1 MSNPTANIQF
11 KHYLNFKNDDLGLFQ
26 IADPLKFDASEFIIE
41 QDSKLYARDISFM
54 NEEIDLQFIE
64 GFFGLSDEPY
74 QTLSGAIVS
83 NLSHCLDYILEYNKR
98 YGFQSQVEY
107 ILERNGT
114 QFIIGELSFE
124 GADTDELTYFNCKV
138 IQNTKKALAKRRE
151 DLEIDGFATEDIDGN
166 PITPL
171 TTYKLLLKSKPDV
184 QVSEWN
190 HTANDNAYS
199 RNFYI
204 NGSRTDIQQSCMTT
218 NSPIVAR
225 IENTLSFLTTS
236 LASVGGTPTLE
247 GFTFIEALNE
257 LSNITV
263 NISDVNAFCTQRVI
277 DFFGDEVLSGS
288 GYVRLVLKIGT
299 SINSITESYI
309 LHQKDFSYV
318 QSPFNDGNEDY
329 QFPTDFTVNLESI
342 NSGERVYIYFEAYSD
357 AEFHIENPNATSTLV
372 SYNLNCI
379 VSNAKVEMKATSTA
393 IDTVVD
399 ACKYDD
405 VLKHSLKAINGMD
418 MEVPEFN
425 NGGKFHNLFV
435 FSGNM
440 IRQRTDVPF
449 YFNFKDR
456 RDSFYNL
463 TNGDVQIND
472 DSAFAIQ
479 YDKFYANVENGAFL
493 SATNDSFSMNFN
505 KRYTV
510 NLVDFSFKDYE
521 KDDDEE
527 NTLDAVHTESQSSI
541 NNTRVQTTKKIEVS
555 DIFDPFRIE
564 KQRRDSYKETTA
576 LEGDDKIHGIDAVS
590 LPPNARGGFTASMTH
605 NINSEGKVQLMKES
619 DLPSWGLLGFSV
631 GSPFKILSSLNF
643 GNYEVFEIDTT
654 IITLTPISP
663 TVQSGTGV
671 ALTQVDY
678 PFDNVLYT
686 NRTNEGFDIIEN
698 LLSPNNFSNLRY
710 TIRRIFENWESYFS
724 TCASF
729 ITDPIKNT
737 MFKNNGLLRTQ
748 YNGGPIYVENGD
760 IELSSLKERILSPRE
775 YEVSVI
781 ADYDK
786 VLDIIAKYQQ
796 IETAGGFLRVQGAK
810 GDIKKLYPSK
820 LTYKWVDELL
830 TIVGEE
836 RREPEFITVTR
847 VGDIIEIDEVGYEL
861 EQLSEVFYE
870 ANGDYF
876 TLLDNSNIKII
887 NFTKYDRFIVQG
899 QTFDNTTDLS
909 QALIDL

>member
-1 MSNPTANIQF
+1 MSNPLVQAQF
-11 KHYLNFKNDDLGLFQ
+11 KHYLNFKSDDLGLFQ
-26 IADPLKFDASEFIIE
+26 IAEPLKFDASEFIIE

-64 GFFGLSDEPY
+64 GFFGIADEQY
-74 QTLSGAIVS
+74 QTLNGSIVS
-83 NLSHCLDYILEYNKR
+83 HLSHCLDYILEYNKR
-98 YGFQSQVEY
+98 YGFQSQIEY
-107 ILERNGT
+107 ILERNGSY
-114 QFIIGELSFE
+114 FIIGELNFE
-124 GADTDELTYFNCKV
+124 GADTDELTFFNCKV
-138 IQNTKKALAKRRE
+138 VQNTKRALAKRRE
-151 DLEIDGFATEDIDGN
+151 DVEIDGFSNEDVDGN

-171 TTYKLLLKSKPDV
+171 TTYKLLLKSKPDL
-184 QVSEWN
+184 QFSQWN
-190 HTANDNAYS
+190 CPNEFNQNLISQRPGLATVYYYYNNCQAVLNYGID
-199 RNFYI
+199 
-204 NGSRTDIQQSCMTT
+204 D
-218 NSPIVAR
+218 
-225 IENTLSFLTTS
+225 TLSFLNSFQFNINDENQS
-236 LASVGGTPTLE
+236 LANDFALIRAVDDLVDVKINIKGLEFSQSISTNDGGDGFTENFFGIYWGESIDNLSGTILLDNTLVTDGEGYHSYSIEDETYNIPFIQRGHTLWVYFKTKSRESGEPPFGSPTL
-247 GFTFIEALNE
+247 
-257 LSNITV
+257 
-263 NISDVNAFCTQRVI
+263 NAQT
-277 DFFGDEVLSGS
+277 
-288 GYVRLVLKIGT
+288 YVSKYTLKI
-299 SINSITESYI
+299 
-309 LHQKDFSYV
+309 
-318 QSPFNDGNEDY
+318 
-329 QFPTDFTVNLESI
+329 
-342 NSGERVYIYFEAYSD
+342 
-357 AEFHIENPNATSTLV
+357 
-372 SYNLNCI
+372 
-379 VSNAKVEMKATSTA
+379 NAKSKA

-456 RDSFYNL
+456 RDNFYNL

-472 DSAFAIQ
+472 EGAFAIQ

-576 LEGDDKIHGIDAVS
+576 LEGDDKIHGIDAVPLAPS
-590 LPPNARGGFTASMTH
+590 ARGGFTASMTH
-605 NINSEGKVQLMKES
+605 NIDEDGRVQLLK
-619 DLPSWGLLGFSV
+619 DANLPSWALLGFGI
-631 GSPFKILSSLNF
+631 GSPFKIVSGLNV
-643 GNYEVFEIDTT
+643 GDYEVYETTST

-663 TVQSGTGV
+663 STQSGTGV
-671 ALTQVDY
+671 SLTEVEY

-698 LLSPNNFSNLRY
+698 LLNPDKFSNLKY
-710 TIRRIFENWESYFS
+710 TIRRILYNWERYLS
-724 TCASF
+724 TCSSF

-737 MFKNNGLLRTQ
+737 MFKNNGLLKTQ
-748 YNGGPIYVENGD
+748 FNGGPIYIENEE
-760 IELSSLKERILSPRE
+760 ISLSSLQERILSPRV

-786 VLDIIAKYQQ
+786 VLEIISKYQN
-796 IETAGGFLRVQGAK
+796 IDSAGGFIRVQGAK
-810 GDIKKLYPSK
+810 GDVKKLYPQK
-820 LTYKWVDELL
+820 LSYSWVDELL

-836 RREPEFITVTR
+836 RREPDFVTITKS
-847 VGDIIEIDEVGYEL
+847 GSIIFVDEVGYNIDEL
-861 EQLSEVFYE
+861 LEVIYE

-876 TLLDNSNIKII
+876 TLLDNSKRKII
-887 NFTKYDRFIVQG
+887 NFTKYDRFIVEG
-899 QTFDNTTDLS
+899 QTFDNSTDLA
-909 QALIDL
+909 QALIEL